1 MMPDGLSEFILLKL
15 RGNEFR
21 QLRRNSGEDG
31 FCCLAGKH
39 EEKDCRQT
47 GKVAG
52 RHEIKRLLIF
62 MEHYF
67 ARLQN
72 AIRLYWDK
80 PAVSNYRGE
89 TFTYGQLAAQ
99 MERFH
104 IFFDAIGLK
113 KGDRVAICAKNTAR
127 MAVSFLSV
135 NTYETV
141 VVPILSDFT
150 PGSVN
155 HLVDHSESLVLFT
168 DSDIWHKLNILAM
181 PRLKAVV
188 SVNDF
193 TLLWSAGKDVS
204 DAFSSVPA
212 LFEARYPMGFSGQ
225 NVNFNTANWD
235 DLDIINYTSG
245 TTSAPKGV
253 MLTYRAISATV
264 DFGQRY
270 IPSSDKFRM
279 VSMLP
284 MAHMYGLVYEFLYPL
299 CNGTG
304 ITFLG
309 KTPSPSLLLSAM
321 HDVKPYLLITVPL
334 VMEKVFKSA
343 IKPVLDKP
351 AMKALT
357 KVPGINTLIFS
368 QIRKKLLGALGG
380 NLQMIIMGGAPLN
393 PEVEKWFKKLGLPYT
408 VGYGM
413 TEAAPLLAYAPWTTY
428 VSGSCGRAVDC
439 ATVRVDSED
448 PQHVVGEIQAKGANI
463 CLGYYKNP
471 EATAAAFTED
481 GYLKTGDLGVID
493 KDGNIFIKGRSKS
506 MILSANGQNIYPEEV
521 EAVVNNQDYVIE
533 SVVVDRATKL
543 VALVYLDQ
551 DAMRKASLDAEAVAE
566 IPENIRT
573 RANRALPSY
582 SQLQKV
588 ETVDRPFEKTPK
600 MSIKRF
606 MYK

>member
-1 MMPDGLSEFILLKL
+1 
-15 RGNEFR
+15 
-21 QLRRNSGEDG
+21 
-31 FCCLAGKH
+31 
-39 EEKDCRQT
+39 
-47 GKVAG
+47 
-52 RHEIKRLLIF
+52 

-80 PAVSNYRGE
+80 PAVCNYRGE
-89 TFTYGQLAAQ
+89 TFSYGQLATQ
-99 MERFH
+99 IERFH
-104 IFFDAIGLK
+104 IFFEACGLK
-113 KGDRVAICAKNTAR
+113 KGDRIAICAKNTAR

-150 PGSVN
+150 PESVN
-155 HLVDHSESLVLFT
+155 HLVDHSESQMLFT
-168 DSDIWHKLNILAM
+168 DSDIWAKLDKSKM
-181 PRLKAVV
+181 PLVKAVI

-193 TLLWSAGKDVS
+193 TLLYADNDEVKKAYAAISETFAS
-204 DAFSSVPA
+204 
-212 LFEARYPMGFSGQ
+212 RYPMGFTGE
-225 NVNFNTANWD
+225 NVTYNTDNWD
-235 DLDIINYTSG
+235 DLDLINYTSG

-253 MLTYRAISATV
+253 MLTYKALSATI

-299 CNGTG
+299 CNGTS

-321 HDVKPYLLITVPL
+321 HDVRPYLLITVPL

-351 AMKALT
+351 VMKVLT
-357 KVPGINTLIFS
+357 RIPGINSLIFKK
-368 QIRKKLLGALGG
+368 IREKLLSALGG

-393 PEVEKWFKKLGLPYT
+393 PEVEKWFKRIGLPYT

-413 TEAAPLLAYAPWTTY
+413 TEAAPLLAYEACTSY
-428 VSGSCGRAVDC
+428 VPGSCGRSVDC
-439 ATVRVDSED
+439 AIVRIDSDD
-448 PQHVVGEIQAKGANI
+448 PQHVVGEIQAKGDNVCI
-463 CLGYYKNP
+463 GYYKNP

-481 GYLKTGDLGVID
+481 GFLKTGDLGIID
-493 KDGNIFIKGRSKS
+493 ANGNIFIRGRSKS

-521 EAVVNNQDYVIE
+521 EAVVNNQDYVVE
-533 SVVVDRATKL
+533 SVVVDRAGKL
-543 VALVYLDQ
+543 VALVYLDG
-551 DAMRKASLDAEAVAE
+551 DAMKKAGLDEETVADLHE
-566 IPENIRT
+566 TIRIN
-573 RANRALPSY
+573 ANKALPSY

-588 ETVDRPFEKTPK
+588 EVVDKPFEKTPK

>member
-1 MMPDGLSEFILLKL
+1 
-15 RGNEFR
+15 
-21 QLRRNSGEDG
+21 
-31 FCCLAGKH
+31 
-39 EEKDCRQT
+39 
-47 GKVAG
+47 
-52 RHEIKRLLIF
+52 

-80 PAVSNYRGE
+80 PAVCNYRGE
-89 TFTYGQLAAQ
+89 TFSYGQLATQ
-99 MERFH
+99 IERFH
-104 IFFDAIGLK
+104 IFFEACGLK
-113 KGDRVAICAKNTAR
+113 KGDRIAICAKNTAR

-150 PGSVN
+150 PESVN
-155 HLVDHSESLVLFT
+155 HLVDHSESQMLFT
-168 DSDIWHKLNILAM
+168 DSDIWAKLDKSKM
-181 PRLKAVV
+181 PLVKAVI

-193 TLLWSAGKDVS
+193 TLLYADNDEVKKAYAAISETFAS
-204 DAFSSVPA
+204 
-212 LFEARYPMGFSGQ
+212 RYPMGFTGE
-225 NVNFNTANWD
+225 NVTYNTDNWD

-253 MLTYRAISATV
+253 MLTYKALSATI

-270 IPSSDKFRM
+270 IPSSDKFTM

-299 CNGTG
+299 CNGTS

-321 HDVKPYLLITVPL
+321 HDVRPYLLITVPL

-351 AMKALT
+351 VMKVLT
-357 KVPGINTLIFS
+357 RIPGINSLIFKK
-368 QIRKKLLGALGG
+368 IREKLLSALGG

-393 PEVEKWFKKLGLPYT
+393 PEVEKWFKRIGLPYT

-413 TEAAPLLAYAPWTTY
+413 TEAAPLLAYEACTSY
-428 VSGSCGRAVDC
+428 VPGSCGRSVDC
-439 ATVRVDSED
+439 AIVRIDSED
-448 PQHVVGEIQAKGANI
+448 PQHVVGEIQAKGDNVCI
-463 CLGYYKNP
+463 GYYKNP

-481 GYLKTGDLGVID
+481 GFLKTGDLGIID
-493 KDGNIFIKGRSKS
+493 AHGNIFIRGRSKS

-521 EAVVNNQDYVIE
+521 EAVVNNQDYVVE
-533 SVVVDRATKL
+533 SVVVDRASKL
-543 VALVYLDQ
+543 VALVYLD
-551 DAMRKASLDAEAVAE
+551 AEAMKKAGLDEETVADLHE
-566 IPENIRT
+566 TIRIN
-573 RANRALPSY
+573 ANKALPSY

-588 ETVDRPFEKTPK
+588 EVVDKPFEKTPK

>member
-1 MMPDGLSEFILLKL
+1 
-15 RGNEFR
+15 
-21 QLRRNSGEDG
+21 
-31 FCCLAGKH
+31 
-39 EEKDCRQT
+39 
-47 GKVAG
+47 
-52 RHEIKRLLIF
+52 

-80 PAVSNYRGE
+80 PAVCNYRGE
-89 TFTYGQLAAQ
+89 TFSYGQLATQ
-99 MERFH
+99 IERFH
-104 IFFDAIGLK
+104 IFFEACGLK
-113 KGDRVAICAKNTAR
+113 KGDRIAICAKNTAR

-150 PGSVN
+150 PESVN
-155 HLVDHSESLVLFT
+155 HLVDHSESQILFT
-168 DSDIWHKLNILAM
+168 DSDIWAKLDKSKM
-181 PRLKAVV
+181 PLVKAVI

-193 TLLWSAGKDVS
+193 TLLYADNDEVKKAYAAISETFAS
-204 DAFSSVPA
+204 
-212 LFEARYPMGFSGQ
+212 RYPMGFTGE
-225 NVNFNTANWD
+225 NVTYNTDNWD

-253 MLTYRAISATV
+253 MLTYKALSATI

-270 IPSSDKFRM
+270 IPSSDKFTM

-299 CNGTG
+299 CNGTS

-321 HDVKPYLLITVPL
+321 HDVRPYLLITVPL

-351 AMKALT
+351 VMKVLT
-357 KVPGINTLIFS
+357 RIPGINSLIFKK
-368 QIRKKLLGALGG
+368 IREKLLSALGG

-393 PEVEKWFKKLGLPYT
+393 PEVEKWFKRIGLPYT

-413 TEAAPLLAYAPWTTY
+413 TEAAPLLAYEACTSY
-428 VSGSCGRAVDC
+428 VPGSCGRSVDC
-439 ATVRVDSED
+439 AIVRIDSED
-448 PQHVVGEIQAKGANI
+448 PQHVVGEIQAKGDNVCI
-463 CLGYYKNP
+463 GYYKNP

-481 GYLKTGDLGVID
+481 GFLKTGDLGIID
-493 KDGNIFIKGRSKS
+493 ANGNIFIRGRSKS

-521 EAVVNNQDYVIE
+521 EAVVNNQDYVVE
-533 SVVVDRATKL
+533 SVVVDRAGKL
-543 VALVYLDQ
+543 VALVYLDG
-551 DAMRKASLDAEAVAE
+551 DAMKKAGLDEETVADLHE
-566 IPENIRT
+566 TIRIN
-573 RANRALPSY
+573 ANKALPSY

-588 ETVDRPFEKTPK
+588 EVVDKPFEKTPK

>member
-1 MMPDGLSEFILLKL
+1 
-15 RGNEFR
+15 
-21 QLRRNSGEDG
+21 
-31 FCCLAGKH
+31 
-39 EEKDCRQT
+39 
-47 GKVAG
+47 
-52 RHEIKRLLIF
+52 

-67 ARLQN
+67 SRLQN
-72 AIRLYWDK
+72 AIRLYWEK
-80 PAVSNYRGE
+80 PAVGNYKGE
-89 TFTYGQLAAQ
+89 TFSYGQLATQ
-99 MERFH
+99 IERFH
-104 IFFDAIGLK
+104 IFFEACGIK
-113 KGDRVAICAKNTAR
+113 KGERIAICAKNTAR

-150 PGSVN
+150 PDSVN
-155 HLVDHSESLVLFT
+155 HLVDHSESVILFT
-168 DSDIWHKLNILAM
+168 DNDIWAKLDKSKM
-181 PRLKAVV
+181 PLLRAVV

-193 TLLWSAGKDVS
+193 TLLYAAEESISK
-204 DAFSSVPA
+204 AFASVPE
-212 LFEARYPMGFSGQ
+212 LFSAKYPMGFTGE
-225 NVNFNTANWD
+225 NVNYNTENWD

-253 MLTYRAISATV
+253 MLTYKALSATI

-270 IPSSDKFRM
+270 IPSSDKFTM

-299 CNGTG
+299 CNGTS

-321 HDVKPYLLITVPL
+321 HDVRPYLLITVPL
-334 VMEKVFKSA
+334 VMEKVYKSA
-343 IKPVLDKP
+343 LKPVLDKP
-351 AMKALT
+351 VMKVLT
-357 KVPGINTLIFS
+357 KIPGIKSLIFKK
-368 QIRKKLLGALGG
+368 IREKLLTALGG

-393 PEVEKWFKKLGLPYT
+393 PEVEKWFKRIGLPYT

-413 TEAAPLLAYAPWTTY
+413 TEAAPLLAYEPCTSY
-428 VSGSCGRAVDC
+428 VPGSCGKAVDC
-439 ATVRVDSED
+439 ATVRIDSDD

-471 EATAAAFTED
+471 EATSAAFTAD
-481 GYLKTGDLGVID
+481 GFLKTGDLGIID
-493 KDGNIFIKGRSKS
+493 AHGNIFIKGRSKS

-521 EAVVNNQDYVIE
+521 EAVVNNQDYVVE
-533 SVVVDRATKL
+533 SVVVDRASKL
-543 VALVYLDQ
+543 VALVYLDH
-551 DAMRKASLDAEAVAE
+551 DAIRKAGLDAETIAD
-566 IPENIRT
+566 IPENIRIN
-573 RANRALPSY
+573 ANKALPSY

-588 ETVDRPFEKTPK
+588 EVVDKPFEKTPK

>member
-1 MMPDGLSEFILLKL
+1 
-15 RGNEFR
+15 
-21 QLRRNSGEDG
+21 
-31 FCCLAGKH
+31 
-39 EEKDCRQT
+39 
-47 GKVAG
+47 
-52 RHEIKRLLIF
+52 

-80 PAVSNYRGE
+80 PAVCNYRGE
-89 TFTYGQLAAQ
+89 TFTYGQLATQ
-99 MERFH
+99 IERFH
-104 IFFDAIGLK
+104 IFFEACGLK
-113 KGDRVAICAKNTAR
+113 KGDRIAICAKNTAR

-150 PGSVN
+150 PESVN
-155 HLVDHSESLVLFT
+155 HLVDHSESLMLFT
-168 DSDIWHKLNILAM
+168 DSDIWEKLDKSKM
-181 PRLKAVV
+181 PLVKAVI

-193 TLLWSAGKDVS
+193 TLLYADNDDVKKAYAAIS
-204 DAFSSVPA
+204 ETFAS
-212 LFEARYPMGFSGQ
+212 RYPMGFTGE
-225 NVNFNTANWD
+225 NVTYNTDNWD

-253 MLTYRAISATV
+253 MLTYKALSATI

-270 IPSSDKFRM
+270 IPSSDKFTM

-299 CNGTG
+299 CNGTS

-351 AMKALT
+351 VMKVLT
-357 KVPGINTLIFS
+357 RIPGINSLIFKK
-368 QIRKKLLGALGG
+368 IREKLLSALGG

-393 PEVEKWFKKLGLPYT
+393 PEVEKWFKKIGLPYT

-413 TEAAPLLAYAPWTTY
+413 TEAAPLLAYEACTSY
-428 VSGSCGRAVDC
+428 VPGSCGRSVDC
-439 ATVRVDSED
+439 AIVRIDSED
-448 PQHVVGEIQAKGANI
+448 PQHVVGEIQAKGDNI
-463 CLGYYKNP
+463 CIGYYKNP

-481 GYLKTGDLGVID
+481 GFLKTGDLGIID
-493 KDGNIFIKGRSKS
+493 AHGNIFIRGRSKS

-521 EAVVNNQDYVIE
+521 EAVVNNQDYVVE
-533 SVVVDRATKL
+533 SVVVDRASKL
-543 VALVYLDQ
+543 VALVYLDA
-551 DAMRKASLDAEAVAE
+551 DAMKKAGLDEETVADLHE
-566 IPENIRT
+566 TIRIN
-573 RANRALPSY
+573 ANKALPSY

-588 ETVDRPFEKTPK
+588 EVVDKPFEKTPK